1 MRIEAASLVFV
12 AVFYAVLLVAGIS
25 LYVYKY
31 AGSGVYVMD
40 RLPSVSPESPIIELA
55 QDTQL
60 PDAMPAPALGPARTP
75 FLPPNFLRT
84 WDMDSLQLD
93 ASKPASSFPE
103 PVAPFERTTSFYAS
117 KGGKPLILLFTLPTC
132 GYCRLERQALQNAT
146 ARFGDEI
153 EFLEIDVS
161 TAPYLYQPVFMVDAV
176 QNRVPPAHCCWRLQA
191 DWRPFVGGRHPGG
204 VRSHLKRHLLRF
216 CLNRHSVGRM
226 WLGRKSFLNHSR

>member
-31 AGSGVYVMD
+31 ASPGVYVMD

-146 ARFGDEI
+146 ARFGDEV
-153 EFLEIDVS
+153 EVLEIDVS
-161 TAPYLYQPVFMVDAV
+161 TAPYLYQPVFMVDAI
-176 QNRVPPAHCCWRLQA
+176 QNRVPLLVIAGAYKRIGGPSSEEGIPAESEAISNAIC
-191 DWRPFVGGRHPGG
+191 
-204 VRSHLKRHLLRF
+204 
-216 CLNRHSVGRM
+216 SVFASTGIPSE
-226 WLGRKSFLNHSR
+226 GCG